1 MKKAI
6 SPSILSADF
15 SRLGEEIR
23 AVAAAGADY
32 IHIDVMDGHFV
43 PNITIGPLVV
53 EAARRVT
60 DVPLD
65 VHLMIENA
73 DAYID
78 AFARAGSA
86 ILTVHAETGYHLQRT
101 LRAIRDRGMKAGV
114 SLNPATPLSA
124 IEYVLDDVDMILI
137 MTVNPGFGG
146 QQFIPAML
154 HKIRRLRDMLDSLDY
169 DIAIEV
175 DGGIVVDNIAEVCA
189 AGADMFV
196 SGSGIFKTPDYAQ
209 TIAADETP
217 DSLSTG
223 RTALLTSAPAQ
234 GALFLCPCCRRLF
247 PLVFSAGFITMGQL
261 FHRRSMRFTVEHSDA
276 HSEARAG
283 MLSLPHGDV
292 PTPVFMPVGTQGTV
306 KAMTMRDIED
316 TDARIIL
323 NNTYHLFLRPGLELL
338 EKAGGLHRFIGWQ
351 RPILTD
357 SGRVSGVL
365 ACRSAQ
371 AHR

>member
-60 DVPLD
+60 EVPLD

-101 LRAIRDRGMKAGV
+101 LRTIRDRGMKAGV

-124 IEYVLDDVDMILI
+124 IDYVLDDVDMILI

-169 DIAIEV
+169 DISIEV
-175 DGGIVVDNIAEVCA
+175 DGGIVVDNIQEVCA

-196 SGSGIFKTPDYAQ
+196 SGSGIFKTPDYAK
-209 TIAADETP
+209 TIAEMKRQIA
-217 DSLSTG
+217 
-223 RTALLTSAPAQ
+223 
-234 GALFLCPCCRRLF
+234 
-247 PLVFSAGFITMGQL
+247 
-261 FHRRSMRFTVEHSDA
+261 
-276 HSEARAG
+276 
-283 MLSLPHGDV
+283 
-292 PTPVFMPVGTQGTV
+292 
-306 KAMTMRDIED
+306 
-316 TDARIIL
+316 
-323 NNTYHLFLRPGLELL
+323 
-338 EKAGGLHRFIGWQ
+338 
-351 RPILTD
+351 
-357 SGRVSGVL
+357 
-365 ACRSAQ
+365 
-371 AHR
+371 